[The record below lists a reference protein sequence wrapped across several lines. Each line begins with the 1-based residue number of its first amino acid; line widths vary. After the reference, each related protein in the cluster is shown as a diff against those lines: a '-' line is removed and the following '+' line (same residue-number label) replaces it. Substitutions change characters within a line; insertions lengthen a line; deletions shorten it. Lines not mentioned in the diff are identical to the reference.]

1 MQARHSTGPQLNF
14 HDRAERERRLSNS
27 IGSSRSPFYEQ
38 GNNKLKLDS
47 ITSIGLWVGL
57 ALTALGW
64 FKVIPLLYGWI
75 GFAIA
80 VPSFIVEEIKKKNMP
95 PSKSDDNSG

>member
-1 MQARHSTGPQLNF
+1 M
-14 HDRAERERRLSNS
+14 
-27 IGSSRSPFYEQ
+27 
-38 GNNKLKLDS
+38 KLDN

-64 FKVIPLLYGWI
+64 FQVIPLLYGWI

-80 VPSFIVEEIKKKNMP
+80 VPSFIVEAINKNNMP
-95 PSKSDDNSG
+95 PSESDDNSG

>member
-1 MQARHSTGPQLNF
+1 M
-14 HDRAERERRLSNS
+14 
-27 IGSSRSPFYEQ
+27 
-38 GNNKLKLDS
+38 KLDS

-57 ALTALGW
+57 ALIALGW

-80 VPSFIVEEIKKKNMP
+80 VPSFIVEAINKKNVP
-95 PSKSDDNSG
+95 PSESDDNSE

>member
-1 MQARHSTGPQLNF
+1 M
-14 HDRAERERRLSNS
+14 RLDN
-27 IGSSRSPFYEQ
+27 
-38 GNNKLKLDS
+38 

-64 FKVIPLLYGWI
+64 FKVIPLIYGWI

-80 VPSFIVEEIKKKNMP
+80 VPSFIVEEIKKK
-95 PSKSDDNSG
+95 K

>member
-1 MQARHSTGPQLNF
+1 MKSDN
-14 HDRAERERRLSNS
+14 
-27 IGSSRSPFYEQ
+27 
-38 GNNKLKLDS
+38 

-57 ALTALGW
+57 ALLVLGW

-80 VPSFIVEEIKKKNMP
+80 VPSFIVEAIKKNMP
-95 PSKSDDNSG
+95 PSKNDDNSG

>member
-1 MQARHSTGPQLNF
+1 
-14 HDRAERERRLSNS
+14 
-27 IGSSRSPFYEQ
+27 
-38 GNNKLKLDS
+38 LKLDS

-64 FKVIPLLYGWI
+64 FKVIPLLFGWI

-95 PSKSDDNSG
+95 PY